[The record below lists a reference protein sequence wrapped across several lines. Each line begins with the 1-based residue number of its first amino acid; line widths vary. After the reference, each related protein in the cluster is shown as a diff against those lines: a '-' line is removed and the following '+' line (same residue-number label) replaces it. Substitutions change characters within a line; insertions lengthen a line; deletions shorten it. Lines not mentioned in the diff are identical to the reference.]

1 MKYYNYLLFRIY
13 QQMILNK
20 ENDIS
25 TILFLLTSV
34 STLFVYF
41 TFNVIILI
49 INYYFVKIYNF
60 IFLNETAIIFYMF
73 LIAFFNY
80 EFFVK
85 PKKFLNYNFNKDK
98 KGGYVISIYLI
109 SIVVLL
115 YYFGNQYRNNIKI
128 EKKRLKQS
136 EQINISKSSSR

>member
-1 MKYYNYLLFRIY
+1 
-13 QQMILNK
+13 MILNK